1 MVARAELVGI
11 EQQLMAQY
19 PALADRHTAAAR
31 AGAERIRDL
40 IERRDAV
47 GDADA
52 EAFAQ
57 HLGSIQ
63 RSAVA
68 GYAASVRGIVQAD
81 DVARWISVRDA
92 LKLSAYDALLG
103 EVDAPGAASLLDALE
118 AVPEAGATVGELA
131 TLDQMLAAIDD
142 KCTCGYA
149 RTGVLPKQTCYV
161 CAEAITAAWM
171 AEEDRILPRVPELHR
186 ELDELFD
193 VLVDRLAQ
201 LELTRD
207 GDTWALFE
215 HERRKAQRQL
225 ARLNRSARKEIFDGM
240 LTTWRELAAAAS
252 HDHRPIARSLA
263 KGWKRSGLGTAR
275 LSTLTLQGNPEV
287 KARMKKIAQQR

>member
-1 MVARAELVGI
+1 MAARAELVGI
-11 EQQLMAQY
+11 EQQLMAQH
-19 PALADRHTAAAR
+19 PALADRHTAATR
-31 AGAERIRDL
+31 AGVDRIRDL

-47 GDADA
+47 GDTDA
-52 EAFAQ
+52 ETFAQ
-57 HLGSIQ
+57 HVGSIQ
-63 RSAVA
+63 RSALA
-68 GYAASVRGIVQAD
+68 GYAASVRGILQAD
-81 DVARWISVRDA
+81 DVARWVSARDA

-103 EVDAPGAASLLDALE
+103 EVDAPGAASLLDALD
-118 AVPEAGATVGELA
+118 AVPEVGTTVGDLA
-131 TLDQMLAAIDD
+131 TLDQMLAAIED

-149 RTGVLPKQTCYV
+149 RTRLLPKQTCYV
-161 CAEAITAAWM
+161 CAEAVTTAWM
-171 AEEDRILPRVPELHR
+171 AEEGRVLTRVPELRR

-193 VLVDRLAQ
+193 RLVNRLAQ

-207 GDTWALFE
+207 GDTWALIE
-215 HERRKAQRQL
+215 HERRKAQREL
-225 ARLNRSARKEIFDGM
+225 ARQNRSARKAIFDAM

-287 KARMKKIAQQR
+287 RARMKKRAQQR

>member
-19 PALADRHTAAAR
+19 PALADRHLAAAR
-31 AGAERIRDL
+31 AGADRIRDL

-52 EAFAQ
+52 AAFAQ
-57 HLGSIQ
+57 HVVSIQ

-68 GYAASVRGIVQAD
+68 GYAASVRGILQAE

-118 AVPEAGATVGELA
+118 AVPEAGAPVGELA

-161 CAEAITAAWM
+161 CAEAVTAAWM
-171 AEEDRILPRVPELHR
+171 AEEDRILPGVPELHR

-193 VLVDRLAQ
+193 LLVDRLAQ

-207 GDTWALFE
+207 GDTWALIE

-287 KARMKKIAQQR
+287 KARMKKKAQQR